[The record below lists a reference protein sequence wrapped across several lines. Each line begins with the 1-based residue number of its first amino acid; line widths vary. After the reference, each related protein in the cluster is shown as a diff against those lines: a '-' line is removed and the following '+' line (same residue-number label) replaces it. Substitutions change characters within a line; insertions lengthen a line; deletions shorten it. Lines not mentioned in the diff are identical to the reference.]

1 MGIGYCDLLGCCI
14 LVIDYCLCMREKFG
28 DKTLLS
34 VVLILLTFG
43 LVMIA
48 SAGVIYSE
56 TRYGDAYY
64 FFKHQL
70 FFGVIP
76 GLFVLWLFQKID
88 YHFWKKIAVPF
99 FFVSVIFLI
108 LVFVPGIGSRVY
120 GASRWLQLGP
130 FSFQPSE
137 MAKLSII
144 IYLAAWLESRGTHR
158 IKDVFEGL
166 LPFLGI
172 MGLIGFLIMKQP
184 DTGTLGVIVLT
195 SFSIFFLS
203 GARMNHLVSMA
214 GIGALGMWIL
224 VKIEPYRFDRILTFM
239 DPGAD
244 PQGIGYQINQALLAI
259 GSGGLWG
266 LGLGHSRQKFNYL
279 PEPVGDSIFAV
290 IGEEL
295 GLIGGVILVIL
306 FVVLAFRGIKIAKN
320 APDLFG
326 KLGATGITIWIVLQA
341 FINIGANIALV
352 PLTGIPLPFI
362 SYGGTSLIFLMSAVG
377 ILLNISKQS
386 NLEN

>member
-1 MGIGYCDLLGCCI
+1 MQTKLG
-14 LVIDYCLCMREKFG
+14 DR
-28 DKTLLS
+28 TLFTT
-34 VVLILLTFG
+34 VFILLTIG
-43 LVMIA
+43 LIMIA

-56 TRYGDAYY
+56 TKFGDSYY

-76 GLFVLWLFQKID
+76 GAIALYFFSKID
-88 YHFWKKIAVPF
+88 YHFWKKVAVPM

-108 LVFVPGIGSRVY
+108 LVFVPGLGSNVY
-120 GASRWLQLGP
+120 GASRWIQLGP

-137 MAKLSII
+137 MAKLAII
-144 IYLAAWLESRGTHR
+144 IYLAAWLESRGKER
-158 IKDVFEGL
+158 IKDVFEGM

-172 MGLIGFLIMKQP
+172 MGLIGILIMKQP

-195 SFSIFFLS
+195 SFAVFFVS
-203 GARMNHLVSMA
+203 GARINHLASM
-214 GIGALGMWIL
+214 GAMGSIALWIL
-224 VKIEPYRFDRILTFM
+224 IKIEPYRFNRILAFL

-244 PQGIGYQINQALLAI
+244 PQGIGYQINQALLAV
-259 GSGGLWG
+259 GSGGFWG
-266 LGLGHSRQKFNYL
+266 VGLGHSRQKFNYL
-279 PEPVGDSIFAV
+279 PEPIGDSIFAV

-295 GLIGGVILVIL
+295 GMIGCVVLIML
-306 FVVLAFRGIKIAKN
+306 FVTFAVRGIKVAKN
-320 APDLFG
+320 APDMFG
-326 KLGATGITIWIVLQA
+326 RLVATGITMWIILQA

-377 ILLNISKQS
+377 ILLNISKQA
-386 NLEN
+386 NMEN

>member
-1 MGIGYCDLLGCCI
+1 MQHKL
-14 LVIDYCLCMREKFG
+14 G

-34 VVLILLTFG
+34 VVLMLLTFG

-56 TRYGDAYY
+56 TRFGDSYY
-64 FFKHQL
+64 FFKHQ
-70 FFGVIP
+70 FFYGVIP
-76 GLFVLWLFQKID
+76 GLLAMWFFQKID
-88 YHFWKKIAVPF
+88 YHYWRKVAVPF
-99 FFVSVIFLI
+99 FFLAIIFLI

-137 MAKLSII
+137 MAKLAVI
-144 IYLAAWLESRGTHR
+144 IYLAAWLESRGAHR

-172 MGLIGFLIMKQP
+172 MGLVGLLIMKQP
-184 DTGTLGVIVLT
+184 DTGTFGVIAFT
-195 SFSIFFLS
+195 SFAIFFIS
-203 GARMNHLVSMA
+203 GARFNHLFSMA
-214 GIGALGMWIL
+214 GLGALGLWIL
-224 VKIEPYRFDRILTFM
+224 VKIEPYRFNRILAFL

-259 GSGGLWG
+259 GSGGLFG

-290 IGEEL
+290 IGEEV
-295 GLIGGVILVIL
+295 GFIGAAILVTL
-306 FVVLAFRGIKIAKN
+306 FLMLALRGIKIAKN
-320 APDLFG
+320 APDMFG
-326 KLGATGITIWIVLQA
+326 RLMATGITVWIIMQA
-341 FINIGANIALV
+341 FINIGANIALI

-362 SYGGTSLIFLMSAVG
+362 SYGGTSLVFLLSSIG